1 MKKYHSLLFLLF
13 ISAALMGCFWFS
25 QHRNNQKSSLE
36 VKVDFTATPLFLND
50 SVVSKL
56 LTQNLEAQLKPLKE
70 SLDLNMLETQLK
82 RTPEVQNI
90 EVFKLPQGGLAV
102 ELTERKPLFEVTSS
116 KRYFGDAE
124 GVLFTYQSIDTL
136 SLPIFKTDS
145 SSTSLASTA
154 HLIAKLKMDPLLEM
168 ELEEISLRNNQY
180 TLELKSFPFEVVLG
194 DSTQLRKKLEK
205 LKIFCAFQ
213 TSQDSLNGYDKINL
227 SYENQVIATTF

>member
-1 MKKYHSLLFLLF
+1 MVLLLGGGYWFSHLKNKNRAVTKVEIKFTRPSLLLDTLLV
-13 ISAALMGCFWFS
+13 
-25 QHRNNQKSSLE
+25 N
-36 VKVDFTATPLFLND
+36 
-50 SVVSKL
+50 KL
-56 LTQNLEAQLKPLKE
+56 LTQNFHQQSKQFKD

-102 ELTERKPLFEVTSS
+102 ELTERKPLFEVTSG

-136 SLPIFKTDS
+136 SLPIFKMD
-145 SSTSLASTA
+145 STSISIAPTA
-154 HLIAKLKMDPLLEM
+154 DLIAKLKTDPLLEM
-168 ELEEISLRNNQY
+168 ELKQISLSNNQY

-194 DSTQLRKKLEK
+194 DSTQLIKKLEK

-213 TSQDSLNGYDKINL
+213 TSQDSLKGYDKINL
-227 SYENQVIATTF
+227 SYENQVVATTL

>member
-1 MKKYHSLLFLLF
+1 MVGSYHFSHSKKNARTANKIEIKFT
-13 ISAALMGCFWFS
+13 
-25 QHRNNQKSSLE
+25 NSSRIIDTL
-36 VKVDFTATPLFLND
+36 
-50 SVVSKL
+50 SVNKL
-56 LTQNLEAQLKPLKE
+56 LKQNLDQQSKQFKE

-102 ELTERKPLFEVTSS
+102 ELTERKPLFEVTSG

-136 SLPIFKTDS
+136 SLPIFKMD
-145 SSTSLASTA
+145 STSISIAPTA
-154 HLIAKLKMDPLLEM
+154 DLIAKLKTDPLLEM
-168 ELEEISLRNNQY
+168 ELKQISLSNNQY

-194 DSTQLRKKLEK
+194 DSTQLIKKLEK

-213 TSQDSLNGYDKINL
+213 TSQDSLKGYDKINL
-227 SYENQVIATTF
+227 SYENQVVATTL

>member
-1 MKKYHSLLFLLF
+1 MKAYKSAIFLTVMFLL
-13 ISAALMGCFWFS
+13 LGGVFWFS
-25 QHRNNQKSSLE
+25 HHNNSTREVSNIKISFTHPTLLLDSLL
-36 VKVDFTATPLFLND
+36 VN
-50 SVVSKL
+50 KL
-56 LTQNLEAQLKPLKE
+56 LTQNLYTQSKLLKE

-102 ELTERKPLFEVTSS
+102 ELTERKPLFEVTSG

-136 SLPIFKTDS
+136 SLPIFKMD
-145 SSTSLASTA
+145 STSTSIAPA
-154 HLIAKLKMDPLLEM
+154 ADLIAKLKTDPLLEM
-168 ELEEISLRNNQY
+168 
-180 TLELKSFPFEVVLG
+180 ELKSFPFEVVLG

-213 TSQDSLNGYDKINL
+213 TSQDSLKGYDKINL
-227 SYENQVIATTF
+227 SYENQVVATTL